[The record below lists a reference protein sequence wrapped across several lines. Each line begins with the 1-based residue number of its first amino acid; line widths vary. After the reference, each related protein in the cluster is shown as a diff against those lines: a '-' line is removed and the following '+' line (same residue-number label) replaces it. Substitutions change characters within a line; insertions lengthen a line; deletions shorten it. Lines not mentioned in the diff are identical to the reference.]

1 MVNSGKQSAE
11 SRESVESV
19 LEKER
24 KATVGLTINQ
34 STNSDCNCGLKA
46 FIYYQQF
53 TLFVSSSFLSLP
65 LMLRLYPGND
75 SR

>member
-34 STNSDCNCGLKA
+34 STNSDCNCGAKA

-53 TLFVSSSFLSLP
+53 TLFVSSFLSLP